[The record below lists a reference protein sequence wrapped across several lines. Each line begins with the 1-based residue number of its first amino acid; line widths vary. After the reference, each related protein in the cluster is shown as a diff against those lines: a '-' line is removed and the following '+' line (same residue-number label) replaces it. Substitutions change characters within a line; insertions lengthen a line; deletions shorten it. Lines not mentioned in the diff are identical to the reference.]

1 MPIRVRVSFTLRKE
15 SCVGNSTS
23 TPTPL
28 KISVSMIYIHLLII
42 IVSGNGIIP
51 YQIIY
56 NNHNLATFINF
67 IMDSLELF
75 FIQYFKILFSNRSV
89 ALIYFLDLDQHT
101 AQGTSLA
108 LMLPPIGIMAA
119 MQYHSEEHVEWTY
132 SAIIAVTFILGAW
145 LGSKWSLKLPTSMVR
160 LVFSGILFYAAIGMA
175 VKAFRD
181 IFPGNGT

>member
-1 MPIRVRVSFTLRKE
+1 MELSTLFILLTIGVLAGIA
-15 SCVGNSTS
+15 SGFVG
-23 TPTPL
+23 
-28 KISVSMIYIHLLII
+28 IGGGLII
-42 IVSGNGIIP
+42 VP
-51 YQIIY
+51 
-56 NNHNLATFINF
+56 
-67 IMDSLELF
+67 
-75 FIQYFKILFSNRSV
+75 

-108 LMLPPIGIMAA
+108 LMLPPIGILAA

-160 LVFSGILFYAAIGMA
+160 LVFSAILFYAAIGMA
-175 VKAFRD
+175 VKSFRD

>member
-1 MPIRVRVSFTLRKE
+1 MELSTLFILLTIGVLAGIA
-15 SCVGNSTS
+15 SGFVG
-23 TPTPL
+23 
-28 KISVSMIYIHLLII
+28 IGGGLII
-42 IVSGNGIIP
+42 VP
-51 YQIIY
+51 
-56 NNHNLATFINF
+56 
-67 IMDSLELF
+67 
-75 FIQYFKILFSNRSV
+75 

-108 LMLPPIGIMAA
+108 LMLPPIGILAA

-145 LGSKWSLKLPTSMVR
+145 LGSKWSLKLPTFMVR
-160 LVFSGILFYAAIGMA
+160 LVFSAILFYAAIGMA

>member
-1 MPIRVRVSFTLRKE
+1 MEISTLFILLTIGVLAGIA
-15 SCVGNSTS
+15 SGFVG
-23 TPTPL
+23 
-28 KISVSMIYIHLLII
+28 IGGGLII
-42 IVSGNGIIP
+42 VP
-51 YQIIY
+51 
-56 NNHNLATFINF
+56 
-67 IMDSLELF
+67 
-75 FIQYFKILFSNRSV
+75 
-89 ALIYFLDLDQHT
+89 ALIYFLGLDQHT

-108 LMLPPIGIMAA
+108 LMLPPIGILAA

-132 SAIIAVTFILGAW
+132 AAIIAVTFILGAW

>member
-1 MPIRVRVSFTLRKE
+1 MDLSTLFILLAIGVLAGIA
-15 SCVGNSTS
+15 SGFVG
-23 TPTPL
+23 
-28 KISVSMIYIHLLII
+28 IGGGLII
-42 IVSGNGIIP
+42 VP
-51 YQIIY
+51 
-56 NNHNLATFINF
+56 
-67 IMDSLELF
+67 
-75 FIQYFKILFSNRSV
+75 

-108 LMLPPIGIMAA
+108 LMLPPIGILAA

-160 LVFSGILFYAAIGMA
+160 LVFSAILFYAAIGMA
-175 VKAFRD
+175 VKSFRD

>member
-1 MPIRVRVSFTLRKE
+1 MDLSTLFILLAIGVLAGIA
-15 SCVGNSTS
+15 SGFVG
-23 TPTPL
+23 
-28 KISVSMIYIHLLII
+28 IGGGLII
-42 IVSGNGIIP
+42 VP
-51 YQIIY
+51 
-56 NNHNLATFINF
+56 
-67 IMDSLELF
+67 
-75 FIQYFKILFSNRSV
+75 

-108 LMLPPIGIMAA
+108 LMLPPIGILAA

-160 LVFSGILFYAAIGMA
+160 LVFSAILFYAAIGMA
-175 VKAFRD
+175 VKACRD

>member
-1 MPIRVRVSFTLRKE
+1 MELSTLFILLTIGVLAGIA
-15 SCVGNSTS
+15 SGFVG
-23 TPTPL
+23 
-28 KISVSMIYIHLLII
+28 IGGGLII
-42 IVSGNGIIP
+42 VP
-51 YQIIY
+51 
-56 NNHNLATFINF
+56 
-67 IMDSLELF
+67 
-75 FIQYFKILFSNRSV
+75 
-89 ALIYFLDLDQHT
+89 ALIYFLNLDQHT

-108 LMLPPIGIMAA
+108 LMLPPIGILAA

-160 LVFSGILFYAAIGMA
+160 LVFSAILFYAAIGMA

>member
-1 MPIRVRVSFTLRKE
+1 MELSTLFILLTIGVLAGIA
-15 SCVGNSTS
+15 SGFVG
-23 TPTPL
+23 
-28 KISVSMIYIHLLII
+28 IGGGLII
-42 IVSGNGIIP
+42 VP
-51 YQIIY
+51 
-56 NNHNLATFINF
+56 
-67 IMDSLELF
+67 
-75 FIQYFKILFSNRSV
+75 

-175 VKAFRD
+175 IKAFRE

>member
-1 MPIRVRVSFTLRKE
+1 MELSTLFILLTIGVLAGIA
-15 SCVGNSTS
+15 SGFVG
-23 TPTPL
+23 
-28 KISVSMIYIHLLII
+28 IGGGLII
-42 IVSGNGIIP
+42 VP
-51 YQIIY
+51 
-56 NNHNLATFINF
+56 
-67 IMDSLELF
+67 
-75 FIQYFKILFSNRSV
+75 

-175 VKAFRD
+175 IKALSL
-181 IFPGNGT
+181 IHI